1 MDEPRAGDIADRV
14 IRIFLDGLEKAGADP
29 RKLNMDAMRARL
41 LADVTPDELETL
53 RNTGD

>member
-14 IRIFLDGLEKAGADP
+14 IRIFLDGLEEAGADP
-29 RKLNMDAMRARL
+29 RQLNMDAMRARL
-41 LADVTPDELETL
+41 LADVTPDELEKL